1 MIMYHN
7 GSNSFIQHQGTGS
20 LYIDSL
26 NNSADIYVRSKDN
39 LHLMTNNNAQNSV
52 VCVGNSGV
60 ILYNQGNARF
70 NTDNDGAVV
79 TEKRLAINRNAGDP
93 YVEFQTSGTSNIA
106 LYGGASSGFRVFTKP
121 SGGSLTER
129 LKITNDGVAQA
140 YTLSGSYY
148 PIASVRDGST
158 SARAAQSAWEIKK
171 TLGPAAS
178 DGYYYLINPY
188 DGTTSQWWCDM
199 HTDGG
204 GWVLVAHTGDG
215 QMSSQSTSGAHWW
228 DRANKGGFDP
238 VGAGYYQGGGYWR
251 ATNGDW
257 GDNTCGQLMW
267 DVRTHYSEFNDESND
282 KVVFNWGT
290 DQALPSGNSGYDN
303 IPNASNRRFNDWC
316 YPVVNAPGFNPMQY
330 DNNVRSNTINGDE
343 HFTEHMVM
351 TFSFRNTGGS
361 ADNGSGGPYWQI
373 GAHHD
378 GLHQHYEESLSG
390 GDGVYGDGGY
400 QVVSNED
407 TSWGSGATNGGYP
420 RIGRHNQS
428 GGNVNIWLR

>member
-1 MIMYHN
+1 MLGMATSANNFVNNSAVNDVVLNCPKDFIISHGSTEMMAQFKDDSSVELYCDSTRRLQTTSSGVQITGALNVTTTMYIPDGSTGLQIGSSNDMIMYHN

-26 NNSADIYVRSKDN
+26 NNSADIYIRSEDN

-171 TLGPAAS
+171 TLGPAAR
-178 DGYYYLINPY
+178 DGYYLSLI
-188 DGTTSQWWCDM
+188 
-199 HTDGG
+199 H
-204 GWVLVAHTGDG
+204 
-215 QMSSQSTSGAHWW
+215 
-228 DRANKGGFDP
+228 
-238 VGAGYYQGGGYWR
+238 
-251 ATNGDW
+251 
-257 GDNTCGQLMW
+257 
-267 DVRTHYSEFNDESND
+267 
-282 KVVFNWGT
+282 
-290 DQALPSGNSGYDN
+290 
-303 IPNASNRRFNDWC
+303 I
-316 YPVVNAPGFNPMQY
+316 
-330 DNNVRSNTINGDE
+330 
-343 HFTEHMVM
+343 
-351 TFSFRNTGGS
+351 
-361 ADNGSGGPYWQI
+361 
-373 GAHHD
+373 
-378 GLHQHYEESLSG
+378 
-390 GDGVYGDGGY
+390 
-400 QVVSNED
+400 
-407 TSWGSGATNGGYP
+407 
-420 RIGRHNQS
+420 
-428 GGNVNIWLR
+428 

>member
-1 MIMYHN
+1 
-7 GSNSFIQHQGTGS
+7 
-20 LYIDSL
+20 
-26 NNSADIYVRSKDN
+26 
-39 LHLMTNNNAQNSV
+39 
-52 VCVGNSGV
+52 
-60 ILYNQGNARF
+60 
-70 NTDNDGAVV
+70 
-79 TEKRLAINRNAGDP
+79 
-93 YVEFQTSGTSNIA
+93 
-106 LYGGASSGFRVFTKP
+106 
-121 SGGSLTER
+121 
-129 LKITNDGVAQA
+129 
-140 YTLSGSYY
+140 
-148 PIASVRDGST
+148 
-158 SARAAQSAWEIKK
+158 
-171 TLGPAAS
+171 
-178 DGYYYLINPY
+178 
-188 DGTTSQWWCDM
+188 
-199 HTDGG
+199 
-204 GWVLVAHTGDG
+204 
-215 QMSSQSTSGAHWW
+215 MSSQSTSGAHWW

-361 ADNGSGGPYWQI
+361 SDNGSGGPYWQI

-400 QVVSNED
+400 GVVSNED
-407 TSWGSGATNGGYP
+407 TTWGGGGTNNGYR
-420 RIGRHNQS
+420 RIARHTDN
-428 GGNVNIWLR
+428 GTVNIWLR